1 MINRDAGVLKLEQM
15 QKQSQI
21 NIIRLK
27 KQFLLDQI
35 FSKDINYVRD
45 YKMFSESNFSKKQF
59 SPISLFPKFNNPR
72 IRRKVFLSPSESVTL
87 SQHNYL
93 PTEPNIQLRK
103 EIKKEFTKHR
113 YLPSIPLNV
122 KAYKF
127 DRTKYK
133 KFKGVMQFE
142 AFKQIKRN
150 LEGKETRNAIVTAT
164 TTNSQW
170 KTHTITNSTNASVNK
185 NCCDGYTQ
193 TFVSQNKK
201 NKKFN
206 LGL

>member
-1 MINRDAGVLKLEQM
+1 MINRDTGFLKLEQM
-15 QKQSQI
+15 QKQSKI

-45 YKMFSESNFSKKQF
+45 YKLFGESNLTQKQF
-59 SPISLFPKFNNPR
+59 SPISLFPKFNNPK
-72 IRRKVFLSPSESVTL
+72 IRRKVFLSPSESVNL

-93 PTEPNIQLRK
+93 PTEPNIQRRQ
-103 EIKKEFTKHR
+103 EIKKEFNKHR
-113 YLPSIPLNV
+113 HLPSIPLNV
-122 KAYKF
+122 KIYKF

-150 LEGKETRNAIVTAT
+150 LEGKETRNALV

-170 KTHTITNSTNASVNK
+170 KTHTLTNSTNVTVNK
-185 NCCDGYTQ
+185 NFCDGYTQ
-193 TFVSQNKK
+193 TFVSPNKK
-201 NKKFN
+201 SKKFN
-206 LGL
+206 LVL